1 MRLQSDGPLA
11 RRRAARGIALDAP
24 PRLLAKAGAVA
35 LHLDH
40 PLLGRGRRH
49 EAQPPGGGGRHRG
62 ARPHRPRLRGAPQ
75 PRRGNP
81 SQGEQ
86 RGSMARSGC
95 ALQPGAWVASP
106 RRPGVAGGLWRH
118 QEATSDMS
126 RGLPVSTCCSCT
138 HSPCIGTTRH
148 VKRSHGALCSR
159 LKRERT
165 AANTTPS
172 SRGARYLSLA
182 TTRKV
187 TYRTSHRAAASTVHP
202 VPRSRASSV

>member
-1 MRLQSDGPLA
+1 M
-11 RRRAARGIALDAP
+11 
-24 PRLLAKAGAVA
+24 
-35 LHLDH
+35 
-40 PLLGRGRRH
+40 
-49 EAQPPGGGGRHRG
+49 
-62 ARPHRPRLRGAPQ
+62 
-75 PRRGNP
+75 
-81 SQGEQ
+81 
-86 RGSMARSGC
+86 
-95 ALQPGAWVASP
+95 
-106 RRPGVAGGLWRH
+106 AGGLWRH
-118 QEATSDMS
+118 QEVQSGPADMP

-148 VKRSHGALCSR
+148 VKRSHGALRSR

-172 SRGARYLSLA
+172 SRGARYLSFA

>member
-1 MRLQSDGPLA
+1 M
-11 RRRAARGIALDAP
+11 
-24 PRLLAKAGAVA
+24 
-35 LHLDH
+35 
-40 PLLGRGRRH
+40 
-49 EAQPPGGGGRHRG
+49 
-62 ARPHRPRLRGAPQ
+62 
-75 PRRGNP
+75 
-81 SQGEQ
+81 
-86 RGSMARSGC
+86 
-95 ALQPGAWVASP
+95 
-106 RRPGVAGGLWRH
+106 AGGLWRH
-118 QEATSDMS
+118 QEVQSGPADMP

-172 SRGARYLSLA
+172 SRGARYLSFA

-187 TYRTSHRAAASTVHP
+187 TYRTLHRAAASTVHP